1 MRTGKTM
8 RKKLI
13 ILAIALLLL
22 GSVSDTHAQVFMID
36 DEAFDNRLGNNLDGG
51 FIMPDIM
58 PDHDTTWDYTPIG
71 DGLWALGCLGL
82 GYLMRKKRKQND
94 NQ

>member
-1 MRTGKTM
+1 MRKGKTM

-13 ILAIALLLL
+13 ILAITVLLI
-22 GSVSDTHAQVFMID
+22 GSVSNTYAQVFMTD
-36 DEAFDNRLGNNLDGG
+36 DETFDNRLVNNFDAG
-51 FIMPDIM
+51 FVMPGIM

-71 DGLWALGCLGL
+71 DGLWVLGCLGFA
-82 GYLMRKKRKQND
+82 YLMRKKSKQND